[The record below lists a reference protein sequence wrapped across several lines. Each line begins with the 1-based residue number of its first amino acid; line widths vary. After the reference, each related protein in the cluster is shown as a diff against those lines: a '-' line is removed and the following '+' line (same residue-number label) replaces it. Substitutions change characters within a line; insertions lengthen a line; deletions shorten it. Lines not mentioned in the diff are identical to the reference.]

1 MGAWWNYY
9 KGVYKLSKLSEYKK
23 KKEFLICVDSDGCAM
38 DTMDIKHI
46 RCFGPCMVNEWGLE
60 QWKEEILKRWNEI
73 NLYTMT
79 RGINRYKGLSAALQ
93 EIHGKYTQIEDL
105 DTLVQWVKESPELSN
120 AALQRAIDNKDS
132 ISLKKALSW
141 SKAVNESI
149 NRLPEEEKVPFEGV
163 KEALAFAHGKADVAI
178 VSSAN
183 LDAVLE
189 EWERFGLLEHTDIVL
204 AQDAGSKAY
213 CIGQLLKAGYDKE
226 HVLMC
231 GDAPG
236 DLDAAKQNGV
246 FYYPILVRHE
256 KESWKEF
263 RETAV
268 EKLMDGTYGG
278 DYQQSKTEA
287 FLDNLK

>member
-1 MGAWWNYY
+1 M
-9 KGVYKLSKLSEYKK
+9 SKLSEYKK
-23 KKEFLICVDSDGCAM
+23 KKEFLVCVDSDGCAM

-46 RCFGPCMVNEWGLE
+46 RCFGPCMVEEWGLG
-60 QWKEEILKRWNEI
+60 QWKEEILKRWNEM

-79 RGINRYKGLSAALQ
+79 RGINRYKGLSMALQ
-93 EIHGKYTQIEDL
+93 EINEKYTPIEDL
-105 DTLVQWVKESPELSN
+105 DTLVQWAKDSPELSN
-120 AALQRAIDNKDS
+120 AALQRAIDSMDS

-149 NRLPEEEKVPFEGV
+149 NSLPEEEKVPFKGV
-163 KEALAFAHGKADVAI
+163 REALAFAHDKVDVAI

-183 LDAVLE
+183 PDAVLE
-189 EWERFGLLEHTDIVL
+189 EWKRFGLLEHTDIVL
-204 AQDAGSKAY
+204 AQDAGSKAF
-213 CIGQLLKAGYDKE
+213 CIGELLKAGYDKE

-236 DLDAAKQNGV
+236 DMDAAEQNGV
-246 FYYPILVRHE
+246 FFYPILVRHE

-263 RETAV
+263 REAAV
-268 EKLMDGTYGG
+268 EKLLDGTYGE
-278 DYQQSKTEA
+278 DYQQKKTEA

>member
-1 MGAWWNYY
+1 M
-9 KGVYKLSKLSEYKK
+9 SKLSEYMK

-46 RCFGPCMVNEWGLE
+46 RCFGPCMVEEWGLE
-60 QWKEEILKRWNEI
+60 QWKEEILERWNEI

-79 RGINRYKGLSAALQ
+79 RGINRYKGLAMALR
-93 EIHGKYTQIEDL
+93 EIDQKFRPIEDL
-105 DTLVQWVKESPELSN
+105 DILEEWVQNSPELSN
-120 AALQRAIDNKDS
+120 GALQAAIDQKDS
-132 ISLKKALSW
+132 VSLKKALSW
-141 SKAVNESI
+141 SKAVNASI
-149 NRLPEEEKVPFEGV
+149 NLLPEEEKRPFSGV
-163 KEALAFAHGKADVAI
+163 KEALACAHDKADIAI

-189 EWERFGLLEHTDIVL
+189 EWERFGLLEYTDIVL

-213 CIGQLLKAGYDKE
+213 CIGELLKAGYTKD

-236 DLDAAKQNGV
+236 DQSAAEQNGV
-246 FYYPILVRHE
+246 FYYPILVRRE

-263 RETAV
+263 RESALG
-268 EKLMDGTYGG
+268 KLLEESYGG
-278 DYQQSKTEA
+278 VYQQEKINA
-287 FLDNLK
+287 FLENLK

>member
-1 MGAWWNYY
+1 M
-9 KGVYKLSKLSEYKK
+9 SKLSEYKK

-79 RGINRYKGLSAALQ
+79 RGINRYKGLSVALQ

-163 KEALAFAHGKADVAI
+163 KEALAFAHEKADVAI

-183 LDAVLE
+183 LGAVLE

-213 CIGQLLKAGYDKE
+213 CIGELLKAGYDKE

-256 KESWKEF
+256 RESWMEF
-263 RETAV
+263 REKAV
-268 EKLMDGTYGG
+268 GKLMDGTYGG

>member
-1 MGAWWNYY
+1 M
-9 KGVYKLSKLSEYKK
+9 SKLSEYKK

-256 KESWKEF
+256 RESWKEF

>member
-1 MGAWWNYY
+1 M
-9 KGVYKLSKLSEYKK
+9 SKLSEYRKQ
-23 KKEFLICVDSDGCAM
+23 KEFLICVDSDGCAM

-46 RCFGPCMVNEWGLE
+46 RCFGPCMVEEWGLG
-60 QWKEEILKRWNEI
+60 QWKDEILERWNEI

-79 RGINRYKGLSAALQ
+79 RGINRYKGLSMALQ
-93 EIHGKYTQIEDL
+93 EIDEKYTRIEDL
-105 DTLVQWVKESPELSN
+105 DTLVQWAKESPELSN
-120 AALQRAIDNKDS
+120 AALQRAIDSKNS
-132 ISLKKALSW
+132 ISLRKALSW
-141 SKAVNESI
+141 SEAVNESI
-149 NRLPEEEKVPFEGV
+149 NGLLEEEKVPFEGV
-163 KEALAFAHGKADVAI
+163 KEALAFAHKKVDVAI

-204 AQDAGSKAY
+204 AQDAGSKAF
-213 CIGQLLKAGYDKE
+213 CIGELLKAGYEKE

-236 DLDAAKQNGV
+236 DMDAAKQNGV

-263 RETAV
+263 QEKAV
-268 EKLMDGTYGG
+268 EKLLEGTYGG
-278 DYQQSKTEA
+278 DYQQEKTEA

>member
-1 MGAWWNYY
+1 M
-9 KGVYKLSKLSEYKK
+9 SKLSEYRKK
-23 KKEFLICVDSDGCAM
+23 KDFLVCVDSDGCAM

-46 RCFGPCMVNEWGLE
+46 RCFGPCMVEEWGLG
-60 QWKEEILKRWNEI
+60 QWKEEILDRWNEI

-79 RGINRYKGLSAALQ
+79 RGINRYKGLAIALQ
-93 EIHGKYTQIEDL
+93 EINEKYTPIEEL
-105 DTLVQWVKESPELSN
+105 DTLVQWAQNSPELSN
-120 AALQRAIDNKDS
+120 GALQRAIEENDC

-149 NRLPEEEKVPFEGV
+149 NALPEEEKVPFEGV
-163 KEALAFAHGKADVAI
+163 KEALAFAHDKVDVAI

-204 AQDAGSKAY
+204 AQDAGSKAF
-213 CIGQLLKAGYDKE
+213 CIGELLKAGYEKD

-236 DLDAAKQNGV
+236 DMDAADQNGV

-263 RETAV
+263 QEEAV
-268 EKLMDGTYGG
+268 GMLLEGNYGG
-278 DYQQSKTEA
+278 EYQQRKKDA
-287 FLDNLK
+287 FLNNLK

>member
-1 MGAWWNYY
+1 M
-9 KGVYKLSKLSEYKK
+9 SKLSEYKK
-23 KKEFLICVDSDGCAM
+23 KKEFLVCVDSDGCAM

-46 RCFGPCMVNEWGLE
+46 RCFGPCMVEEWGLG
-60 QWKEEILKRWNEI
+60 QWKEEILKRWNEM

-79 RGINRYKGLSAALQ
+79 RGINRYKGLSMALQ
-93 EIHGKYTQIEDL
+93 EIHEKYTPIEDL
-105 DTLVQWVKESPELSN
+105 DTLVQWAKDSPELSN
-120 AALQRAIDNKDS
+120 AALQRAIDSRDS

-149 NRLPEEEKVPFEGV
+149 NSLPEEEKVPFKGV
-163 KEALAFAHGKADVAI
+163 KEALAFAHDKVDVAI

-183 LDAVLE
+183 PDAVLE

-204 AQDAGSKAY
+204 AQDAGSKAF
-213 CIGQLLKAGYDKE
+213 CIGELLKAGYDKE

-236 DLDAAKQNGV
+236 DMDAAEQNGV
-246 FYYPILVRHE
+246 FFYPILVRHE

-263 RETAV
+263 REAAV
-268 EKLMDGTYGG
+268 EKLLDGTYGG
-278 DYQQSKTEA
+278 GYQQKKTEA

>member
-1 MGAWWNYY
+1 M
-9 KGVYKLSKLSEYKK
+9 SKLSEYKK

-93 EIHGKYTQIEDL
+93 EIHEKYTQIEDL
-105 DTLVQWVKESPELSN
+105 DTLVQWAKESPELSN
-120 AALQRAIDNKDS
+120 AALQRAIDSKDS

-163 KEALAFAHGKADVAI
+163 REALSFAHGRADVAI

-204 AQDAGSKAY
+204 AQDAGSKAF
-213 CIGQLLKAGYDKE
+213 CIGELLKAGYDKE

-263 RETAV
+263 WETAV
-268 EKLMDGTYGG
+268 GKLMDGTYGG